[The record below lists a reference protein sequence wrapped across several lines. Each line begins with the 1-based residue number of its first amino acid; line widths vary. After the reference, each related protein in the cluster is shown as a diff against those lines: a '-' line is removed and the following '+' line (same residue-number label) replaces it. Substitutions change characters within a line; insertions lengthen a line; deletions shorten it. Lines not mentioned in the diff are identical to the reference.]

1 MLKFVSENFPQIHH
15 SNITYL
21 DSAAST
27 LKCKPMIEA
36 VTKYYQEETANIHRG
51 IHDLSEIN
59 TTKYE
64 NTRDIIQNFLSTKVR
79 EEIIFTKG
87 TTESINLVTRTW
99 GEANLKPGDEIL
111 ISAMEHHSNLV
122 PWQMLAEKTGATLKI
137 IPINDK
143 GEILLDSYESLLS
156 EKTKIISVVYIS
168 NSLGTINPIREMIE
182 LARKN
187 SPALFMVDAAQAVAH
202 MKVDV
207 QALDCDFLAFSGHKI
222 FGPTGTGVLYG
233 KKELLESMPP
243 FHGGGDMIDVVTYEK
258 TTYNHLPHKL
268 EAGTPHIA
276 GFIGLGPAIEY
287 VQKIGLNSIFEYENE
302 LLNYGHEKLAT
313 VPGLK
318 FIGTA
323 EAKAS
328 ILSFVIKDIHPHD
341 IATLANKYKIAIRT
355 GHHCTQPLMD
365 FFKVPAT
372 ARASISLYNT
382 KEDIDKLT
390 ETLIKITELF
400 G

>member
-122 PWQMLAEKTGATLKI
+122 PWQMLA
-137 IPINDK
+137 
-143 GEILLDSYESLLS
+143 
-156 EKTKIISVVYIS
+156 
-168 NSLGTINPIREMIE
+168 
-182 LARKN
+182 
-187 SPALFMVDAAQAVAH
+187 
-202 MKVDV
+202 
-207 QALDCDFLAFSGHKI
+207 
-222 FGPTGTGVLYG
+222 
-233 KKELLESMPP
+233 
-243 FHGGGDMIDVVTYEK
+243 
-258 TTYNHLPHKL
+258 
-268 EAGTPHIA
+268 
-276 GFIGLGPAIEY
+276 
-287 VQKIGLNSIFEYENE
+287 
-302 LLNYGHEKLAT
+302 
-313 VPGLK
+313 
-318 FIGTA
+318 
-323 EAKAS
+323 
-328 ILSFVIKDIHPHD
+328 
-341 IATLANKYKIAIRT
+341 
-355 GHHCTQPLMD
+355 
-365 FFKVPAT
+365 
-372 ARASISLYNT
+372 
-382 KEDIDKLT
+382 
-390 ETLIKITELF
+390 
-400 G
+400 